1 MSLLFNLQPEF
12 DNRMPYIL
20 VFLLSNSG
28 LQELLLLYWLHNFFD
43 INLFGYITIRAGVS
57 FFLALFFTLFLLPH
71 FIKWAKRTSSVQ
83 PINSLAPQSHLT
95 KNKTPTM
102 GGIVFIFSTLL
113 ASILTV
119 KLTNLF
125 VIGALLTIVL
135 FAIIGFYDDFAKIKK
150 AENLAGFKARTKLML
165 QIFSSII
172 VTSYLVLFADFNTQL
187 YIPFIKTAVV
197 DMGTFSM
204 AFWIL
209 VIIATSNA
217 VNLTDGLDGL
227 ATVPSITAL
236 ASFSVIIYI
245 TGHSVISSY
254 LLMPHFEVGEV
265 AIVAT
270 AFMGALTGFLWYNCH
285 PAEIFMGD
293 SGSLTIG
300 AFLGYLAIISKSE
313 FLLLLIG
320 FIFVMET
327 LSVILQVG
335 SFKLRKKRVFLMA
348 PIHHHFEMKNWA
360 ENKIIVRFWIIS
372 VLSNIV
378 ALIISLKIR

>member
-1 MSLLFNLQPEF
+1 M
-12 DNRMPYIL
+12 
-20 VFLLSNSG
+20 
-28 LQELLLLYWLHNFFD
+28 LYWLHNYLD

-57 FFLALFFTLFLLPH
+57 FFLALSFTLFLLPR

-83 PINSLAPQSHLT
+83 PINTWAPERHLI
-95 KNKTPTM
+95 KDKTPTM

-119 KLTNLF
+119 KLSNMFAL
-125 VIGALLTIVL
+125 GALLTIVL
-135 FAIIGFYDDFAKIKK
+135 FSIIGFYDDFAKIKK
-150 AENLAGFKARTKLML
+150 AQNLAGFKARTKLIL
-165 QIFSSII
+165 QILSAVI
-172 VTSYLVLFADFNTQL
+172 VAYFLYSFANFNTQL
-187 YIPFIKTAVV
+187 YVPFVKTAVI
-197 DMGTFSM
+197 DMGIFSI

-209 VIIATSNA
+209 VMIATSNA

-227 ATVPSITAL
+227 ATVPSIAAL
-236 ASFSVIIYI
+236 SSFSIIIYI
-245 TGHSVISSY
+245 TGHSIISSY
-254 LLMPHFEVGEV
+254 LLMPHFNVGEV
-265 AIVAT
+265 TIVAT
-270 AFMGALTGFLWYNCH
+270 AFIGALTGFLWYNCH

-313 FLLLLIG
+313 ILLLLIG
-320 FIFVMET
+320 SIFVMET

-360 ENKIIVRFWIIS
+360 ENKIIVRFWIVSII
-372 VLSNIV
+372 SNII